1 MCAVYATDR
10 AFTVLYKLELSIPV
24 NESKAA
30 KRLRKIMKEIPPGF
44 DIIVRI
50 AAEKFSAIWQSFNFC
65 LRLCKADL
73 RALLFGSRRE
83 GFCLTLL
90 F

>member
-10 AFTVLYKLELSIPV
+10 AFTVFYKLQLSIPV
-24 NESKAA
+24 NEGKAA

-50 AAEKFSAIWQSFNFC
+50 DAEKFSAIWQSFNFC

-73 RALLFGSRRE
+73 AVV
-83 GFCLTLL
+83 THDV
-90 F
+90 